1 MKKGQNEKEKK
12 EVIKNLSGFENTTG
26 LHDKKSIEKSEA
38 FAEWK
43 KQVTERYNQKI
54 VDLKEQLEERY
65 AEMRKTAMPDYPI
78 FMAIA
83 EQIGYDAT
91 GKETQVNELEMIG
104 TELKKFIETL

>member
-1 MKKGQNEKEKK
+1 
-12 EVIKNLSGFENTTG
+12 
-26 LHDKKSIEKSEA
+26 
-38 FAEWK
+38 
-43 KQVTERYNQKI
+43 
-54 VDLKEQLEERY
+54 
-65 AEMRKTAMPDYPI
+65 MRKTAMPDYSI